1 MLKAKTGNSILV
13 CFVFFVVKN
22 PCSSVIKP
30 LYVFAPRNVPD
41 LFCWQGHRAAMTGQH
56 AVLAL
61 IAPGRR
67 PALLSRGSCISW
79 FINPCPSAGFRPVT
93 LNCHFSFSG
102 CDKTFSFYTRQ
113 GASLR
118 ARRRQW
124 VGRASPRAAV
134 ASKPNGSSAASL
146 QRAAGRGLPAP
157 PL

>member
-1 MLKAKTGNSILV
+1 MLRPRPVPANVFSLQFLSRYIRVYPRPPVVQKKAKSEMLKAKTGNSILV

-67 PALLSRGSCISW
+67 PAPAFAW
-79 FINPCPSAGFRPVT
+79 FVYFVVYQSV
-93 LNCHFSFSG
+93 
-102 CDKTFSFYTRQ
+102 
-113 GASLR
+113 SLR
-118 ARRRQW
+118 RIW
-124 VGRASPRAAV
+124 SGHFELSFF
-134 ASKPNGSSAASL
+134 L
-146 QRAAGRGLPAP
+146 FWL
-157 PL
+157 